1 MAGTDSLRQVA
12 HGRTPLSAWF
22 GIVLLFALF
31 GVIVLAI
38 IGPAPRGSDYEE
50 ARAKKRVENLKT
62 VREEA
67 DKALT
72 TYGWIDKSKGL
83 ARIPIERAM
92 ELTVAELAKQK
103 PAPAGP
109 IATPEA
115 QATASAPATAT
126 SPAPATSPKPGGA
139 QASPQGVAP
148 APRQGAAVSGPPPPE
163 SITTILRLAKL
174 LNDASETLA
183 YSQIGRTGDRP
194 SLGWSDQQIR
204 LLAIWNA
211 GGFNLAW

>member
-1 MAGTDSLRQVA
+1 MAGTESLRQVA

-50 ARAKKRVENLKT
+50 TRAKKRVENLKT

-72 TYGWIDKSKGL
+72 TYGWIDKNKGV
-83 ARIPIERAM
+83 ARVPIERAM

-139 QASPQGVAP
+139 QASPQAAAP
-148 APRQGAAVSGPPPPE
+148 AAPQGAAVSSPQPSPAAQASPSPAASQAPP
-163 SITTILRLAKL
+163 S
-174 LNDASETLA
+174 
-183 YSQIGRTGDRP
+183 P
-194 SLGWSDQQIR
+194 SPGKSP
-204 LLAIWNA
+204 
-211 GGFNLAW
+211 

>member
-1 MAGTDSLRQVA
+1 MADTESLRQVA

-38 IGPAPRGSDYEE
+38 IGPAPRGSDYEK

-72 TYGWIDKSKGL
+72 TYGWIDKNKGV

-92 ELTVAELAKQK
+92 DLTVAELAKQK

-115 QATASAPATAT
+115 QATTSVPASAT
-126 SPAPATSPKPGGA
+126 SPAPGTSPKPSGP
-139 QASPQGVAP
+139 QAVAP
-148 APRQGAAVSGPPPPE
+148 AVPQGAAVTSPQPSPA
-163 SITTILRLAKL
+163 T
-174 LNDASETLA
+174 
-183 YSQIGRTGDRP
+183 SQAPTSP
-194 SLGWSDQQIR
+194 SPAQSP
-204 LLAIWNA
+204 
-211 GGFNLAW
+211 